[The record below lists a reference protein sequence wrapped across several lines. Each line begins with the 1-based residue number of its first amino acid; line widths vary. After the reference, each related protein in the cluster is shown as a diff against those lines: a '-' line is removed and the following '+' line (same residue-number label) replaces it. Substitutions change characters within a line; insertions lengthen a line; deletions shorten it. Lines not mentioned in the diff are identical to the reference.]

1 MRQKS
6 LAHLLLYPLS
16 TRFEEQKSTEEEIMM
31 MFPEISLAY
40 AWVMQKDAID
50 KLRAEKAQ
58 AQMPKAQAQ
67 VQRPRR
73 SILRRAKLELAHS

>member
-1 MRQKS
+1 
-6 LAHLLLYPLS
+6 
-16 TRFEEQKSTEEEIMM
+16 M

-67 VQRPRR
+67 RPRR